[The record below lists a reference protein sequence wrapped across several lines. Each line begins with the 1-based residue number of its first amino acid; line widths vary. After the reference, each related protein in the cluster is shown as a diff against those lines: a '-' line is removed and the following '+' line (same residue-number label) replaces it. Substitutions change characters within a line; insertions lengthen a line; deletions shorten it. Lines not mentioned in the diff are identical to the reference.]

1 MQSRRFPFP
10 ATPSLQHA
18 CYGLST
24 AYMLSMLQ
32 PIQEIKQMY
41 EKLLIAHQSL
51 MLLIASGLIVM
62 LFQTDNS
69 KRLNELEH
77 RATNHLTYLEQKVNN
92 VDSRLDTTT
101 NELRHN
107 LKMIELRHSAAPHD
121 PSRSG
126 ATLCGSVCAYQRTR
140 HQRHGRLGR

>member
-1 MQSRRFPFP
+1 
-10 ATPSLQHA
+10 
-18 CYGLST
+18 
-24 AYMLSMLQ
+24 
-32 PIQEIKQMY
+32 MY